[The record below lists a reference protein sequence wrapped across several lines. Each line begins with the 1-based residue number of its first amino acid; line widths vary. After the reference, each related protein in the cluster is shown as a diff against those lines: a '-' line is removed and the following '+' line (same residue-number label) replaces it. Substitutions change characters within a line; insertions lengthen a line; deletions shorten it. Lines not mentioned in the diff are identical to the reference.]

1 MAQQALSY
9 NNSNALR
16 PSGLTQPAL
25 LEVKNA
31 TLMRP
36 AIGGKRRSKKSRK
49 SRRGG
54 YYPAVMGPL
63 AQSGQYLLG
72 SAIINGYKVLHRK
85 NKKTKKSMMRR

>member
-1 MAQQALSY
+1 MAQVQPLSY

-31 TLMRP
+31 TLTRP
-36 AIGGKRRSKKSRK
+36 AIGGRRKSRK

-54 YYPAVMGPL
+54 YYPGAMGPIGK
-63 AQSGQYLLG
+63 SGAYLIGPALTTV
-72 SAIINGYKVLHRK
+72 YKLLNH
-85 NKKTKKSMMRR
+85 KTRRRSKRRSRR